1 MIARNLEGY
10 RIGQS
15 HQRAKLTDA
24 QVSEMRRIHES
35 GEAGYRKLS
44 AMFGCGQSTVR
55 DIVQYVT
62 RYSA

>member
-1 MIARNLEGY
+1 MISRNLDGY

-24 QVSEMRRIHES
+24 QVKEMRRLNES

-44 AMFGCGQSTVR
+44 SMFGCGQSTAR
-55 DIVQYVT
+55 DVCTYRT